1 MTTRAKNVNV
11 KLLIRWGDS
20 VCFGVNKTEL
30 AQTMKV
36 TDKCDVY
43 SFGVVALEVMMGRH
57 PGEMLESIYTASRE
71 LSNDNEM
78 LLKDVLDQRLEAPAG
93 ESAEAVVFFVA
104 VALMCAQPN
113 PDRRPEMRFVA
124 QELSA
129 RAQPCVVKPFAS
141 VTINQ
146 LAGQGTPRRRS

>member
-57 PGEMLESIYTASRE
+57 PGEMLETIYNTSRE
-71 LSNDNEM
+71 LSNDSEM
-78 LLKDVLDQRLEAPAG
+78 LLKDVLDQRLEAPTG
-93 ESAEAVVFFVA
+93 KSAEAVVFFVT
-104 VALMCAQPN
+104 VALMCVRIN
-113 PDRRPEMRFVA
+113 PDRRPSMQFVA

-129 RAQPCVVKPFAS
+129 RAQPYLPESFAS
-141 VTINQ
+141 VTMSKLISYQ
-146 LAGQGTPRRRS
+146 K